1 MFGLPLLPRN
11 LEASFRDLES
21 KKAEVRAS
29 AIADVVRHARSG
41 DDVRARALPL
51 LERAL
56 ADEAP
61 MVRRA
66 ACVALGDLDA
76 VSVLPKLLVAMEDP
90 DDVTRQM
97 AINAVGELKDAQAL
111 PRLRRALEDAR
122 PDVRYQT
129 VIAFTRVCSDG
140 EECDDVLTRAL
151 GDADDAVAH
160 IALRVA
166 EERADEGHAPSAAL
180 VAKAATLLD
189 ATHVSVRLAAA
200 ILLCKVGDARGRDLV
215 ARAVRGTLLGAEK
228 EDEAAAV
235 ELAGELGLAELRP
248 HLERRAW
255 GLRRLFADTCAFS
268 ARIALARLGDARAR
282 SAIVADLDA
291 VKPELR
297 AAAVVAVGRAHI
309 EEARDL
315 VSKMTAA
322 SVDPALVQE
331 ALARM
336 DKSHAAEKKGQAT

>member
-1 MFGLPLLPRN
+1 VFGLPSLPRN

-56 ADEAP
+56 SDEAP

-66 ACVALGDLDA
+66 ACVALGELDA
-76 VSVLPKLLVAMEDP
+76 VSVLPKLLVAMEDS

-97 AINAVGELKDAQAL
+97 AINAVGELEDARAL
-111 PRLRRALEDAR
+111 PRLRRALGDGR
-122 PDVRYQT
+122 PDVRYQA
-129 VIAFTRVCSDG
+129 VIAFVRVCDDAD
-140 EECDDVLTRAL
+140 ECDDALTRAL

-166 EERADEGHAPSAAL
+166 EERADGGKPPSPRL
-180 VAKAATLLD
+180 IAKAATLLD

-200 ILLCKVGDARGRDLV
+200 ILLCKAGDPRGRELV
-215 ARAVRGTLLGAEK
+215 ARAVRGALLGAEK

-235 ELAGELGLAELRP
+235 ELAGELGLEELRP

-282 SAIVADLDA
+282 DAILADLDA

-297 AAAVVAVGRAHI
+297 AAAVVAVGRANI
-309 EEARDL
+309 EQGRDL
-315 VSKMTAA
+315 ISRMTAA
-322 SVDPALVQE
+322 SVDPSLVQE

-336 DKSHAAEKKGQAT
+336 EKNQEEKAP